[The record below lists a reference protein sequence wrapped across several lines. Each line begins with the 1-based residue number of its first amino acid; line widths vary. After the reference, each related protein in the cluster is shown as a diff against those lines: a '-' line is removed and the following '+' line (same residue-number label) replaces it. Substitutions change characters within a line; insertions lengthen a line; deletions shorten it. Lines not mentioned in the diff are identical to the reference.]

1 MQTEKTTPDFEREK
15 FYFRHNYI
23 ILLGG
28 PIIVFGSSLFW
39 CVSDLMYDDMF
50 CLRASGAMGMI
61 IGQMLASI
69 AMIVIQENIHSRD
82 KYEKKEI
89 RLLEIS
95 AMLYFLILL
104 VAVAMITGANNMHT
118 AEQGATGGMISVSL
132 AALLLIIPMIATM
145 PKISNG
151 IILFAAA
158 IGTLFIPFAMQ
169 GSEVYSFVAEIV
181 LRCGLVIGYVAIWRR
196 TGRAF
201 EMERNLIR
209 LKNSLEDSND
219 EVIDLLI
226 NAVEIRD
233 TESGEHTRKV
243 RGLTRILATEIMKN
257 YPEYGLTEESVEMIT
272 RASGMHDIGKIMI
285 PDEILMKPG
294 KLDLK
299 EWEIMKKHSEK
310 GYELLEQAPKAW
322 GEELTRLSRDICL
335 YHHEK
340 YDGRGYPIGLE
351 GEDIPIWA
359 QIVSVADCYEA
370 LTGERSYKKSF
381 TPETAYEMLMI
392 GECGAFSG
400 KILDCLTKC
409 KDEFAQEVKGRE
421 DN

>member
-1 MQTEKTTPDFEREK
+1 
-15 FYFRHNYI
+15 HSYI
-23 ILLGG
+23 VMLGG

-39 CVSDLMYDDMF
+39 CVSDLMNSDIF
-50 CLRASGAMGMI
+50 CLRASGAIWMI
-61 IGQMLASI
+61 AAQMLASI
-69 AMIVIQENIHSRD
+69 AMIVIQEHIHSKD

-89 RLLEIS
+89 NLLEIS
-95 AMLYFLILL
+95 SMVYFLILL
-104 VAVAMITGANNMHT
+104 VANAMITGAVNMQT
-118 AEQGATGGMISVSL
+118 LQMGSTGGMITISL
-132 AALLLIIPMIATM
+132 SAMLLIIPMMATM
-145 PKISNG
+145 PRISSG
-151 IILFAAA
+151 LILLVVLIAS
-158 IGTLFIPFAMQ
+158 LFIPFAMP
-169 GSEVYSFVAEIV
+169 GAEAYSFMAEIV
-181 LRCGLVIGYVAIWRR
+181 LRCGLVIGYVAIWNR
-196 TGRAF
+196 TGNAF
-201 EMERNLIR
+201 LTERNL
-209 LKNSLEDSND
+209 LKMKSALEDSSD

-233 TESGEHTRKV
+233 TESGEHTKKV
-243 RGLTRILATEIMKN
+243 RSFTRILATEIMKS
-257 YPEYGLTEESVEMIT
+257 YPEYGLTEEAVEMIT

-285 PDEILMKPG
+285 PDEILLKPG
-294 KLDLK
+294 KLDMK
-299 EWEIMKKHSEK
+299 EWEVMKTHSEK

-322 GEELTRLSRDICL
+322 GEELTKLSRDICL

-370 LTGERSYKKSF
+370 LTGERSYKKAY

-409 KDEFAQEVKGRE
+409 KDEFAKEVRE
-421 DN
+421 EK

>member
-1 MQTEKTTPDFEREK
+1 MQTKVNTPEFEKSK
-15 FYFRHNYI
+15 FYFKHNYI
-23 ILLGG
+23 IMLGG

-39 CVSDLMYDDMF
+39 CVSDIMNNDMF
-50 CLRASGAMGMI
+50 CLKSSGAIWMI
-61 IGQMLASI
+61 AAQMLASI
-69 AMIVIQENIHSRD
+69 AMIVIQEHVHSKD
-82 KYEKKEI
+82 KYEKKELN
-89 RLLEIS
+89 LLEYS
-95 AMLYFLILL
+95 SMVYFLILL
-104 VAVAMITGANNMHT
+104 VANAMITGAVNMHT
-118 AEQGATGGMISVSL
+118 AQTGGAGGMITISL
-132 AALLLIIPMIATM
+132 SAMLLIIPMMATM
-145 PKISNG
+145 PKISSG
-151 IILFAAA
+151 IILVIVLTAS
-158 IGTLFIPFAMQ
+158 LFIPFAMP
-169 GSEVYSFVAEIV
+169 GSEAYSFIAEIV
-181 LRCGLVIGYVAIWRR
+181 LRCGLVIGYVALWNR

-201 EMERNLIR
+201 IMESNLIKM
-209 LKNSLEDSND
+209 KNSLEDSND

-257 YPEYGLTEESVEMIT
+257 YPEYGLTEESVEMIA

-285 PDEILMKPG
+285 PDEILLKPG
-294 KLDLK
+294 KLDPR
-299 EWEIMKKHSEK
+299 EWEIMKTHSEK

-322 GEELTRLSRDICL
+322 GEELTKLSRDICL

-370 LTGERSYKKSF
+370 LTGERSYKTPF
-381 TPETAYEMLMI
+381 TPQTAYEMLMI

-409 KDEFAQEVKGRE
+409 KDEFAKEVKG
-421 DN
+421 NN